1 MAQSK
6 VQVVTFTAGERD
18 SYELARIDRDD
29 HASAAER
36 LENAF
41 LVEQGA
47 AELAPGTKFLRATPG
62 NGFAVLRDW
71 TFNLDAAFCVEFSD
85 ELLRLILD
93 DGYVTLTGAAA
104 TVGTFSDSSAVP
116 SSGGDPAPDGGSG
129 GPASPITAVA
139 SPATLSGTRF
149 TANTTCSVT
158 GGSGAYSFDWS
169 NSSGTSV
176 YASSPTS
183 ATTRFGAD
191 GADTATMV
199 CFVTDLG
206 SGATTTSNGV
216 AVDITG

>member
-47 AELAPGTKFLRATPG
+47 AELAPGTKFLRATPS
-62 NGFAVLRDW
+62 NGFAILRDW
-71 TFNLDAAFCVEFSD
+71 TFSLDAAFCVEFSD
-85 ELLRLILD
+85 LSLRLILD

-104 TVGTFSDSSAVP
+104 TVGTFSDDSAVP

-129 GPASPITAVA
+129 GPASSITAVA

-149 TANTTCSVT
+149 TANTTCVVT
-158 GGSGAYSFDWS
+158 GGSGSYSFDWS
-169 NSSGTSV
+169 SSSSTSI
-176 YASSPTS
+176 YAANPSS
-183 ATTRFGAD
+183 ATTRFGSE
-191 GADTATMV
+191 GPDTATMV

-206 SGATTTSNGV
+206 SGATATSNGV
-216 AVDITG
+216 SVEITG